1 MLNKYFLLKVPVL
14 PDYFRVTGGAHITRY
29 AHFTRFYPIQTS
41 LQSEIA
47 RAKIEEKEEEEEEEE
62 GGGGGG
68 GGAEGGGVEE
78 EINLLAWLS
87 CRP

>member
-62 GGGGGG
+62 EEEGGGKGGGAGGGGGRG
-68 GGAEGGGVEE
+68 RRG
-78 EINLLAWLS
+78 
-87 CRP
+87 RD

>member
-1 MLNKYFLLKVPVL
+1 MPVL
-14 PDYFRVTGGAHITRY
+14 PDYFRVTGGVHITRY

-62 GGGGGG
+62 EGGGGRR
-68 GGAEGGGVEE
+68 ER
-78 EINLLAWLS
+78 N
-87 CRP
+87 

>member
-1 MLNKYFLLKVPVL
+1 MLNKYLLLKVPVL

-29 AHFTRFYPIQTS
+29 AHFTRFYRIQTS

-62 GGGGGG
+62 EEEGGGGVGG
-68 GGAEGGGVEE
+68 GGRGGRGRRGR
-78 EINLLAWLS
+78 N
-87 CRP
+87 